1 MERKISAFRSPRKAM
16 ASPFRRASKKPE
28 DGATSPTSG
37 TGEQASGPSEF
48 PDTDRGS
55 MAHMANFILNES
67 MRQADIH
74 EDESF
79 ESFKDLKE
87 DALSEVKI
95 TKLES
100 TEPEEDEIEK
110 KKNKGQ
116 FGSNILFSKH
126 KNFK

>member
-1 MERKISAFRSPRKAM
+1 MERKLSSFKSPRKGSM
-16 ASPFRRASKKPE
+16 SPFRRTTARTKKAGGVE
-28 DGATSPTSG
+28 DGSAS
-37 TGEQASGPSEF
+37 TGEGSGASEF

-67 MRQADIH
+67 MRQADMQG
-74 EDESF
+74 DESF

-95 TKLES
+95 TKLASVEVFEES
-100 TEPEEDEIEK
+100 KK

-116 FGSNILFSKH
+116 FGPNILFSKH